1 MSSYSRRN
9 LIFDSLV
16 ELERSVAYHSN
27 PTLPPNTF
35 RCLLLTSEIVLEVSS
50 LIIVLSP
57 GDLGRIEAYSDS
69 VSTNKSKSKT
79 KQGTITKSEK
89 DGIEGVIYRVRELKS
104 YFLAKT

>member
-16 ELERSVAYHSN
+16 ELERPTAYHSN

-35 RCLLLTSEIVLEVSS
+35 RCLLLISEVILEVSS
-50 LIIVLSP
+50 LITVLSP

-69 VSTNKSKSKT
+69 VSTNKSKSKA
-79 KQGTITKSEK
+79 KQGANTKSEK
-89 DGIEGVIYRVRELKS
+89 GGIEGVIYRVRELKT
-104 YFLAKT
+104 YLPPEI